1 MRVTTLGSATHYP
14 RPGNACS
21 GYLVQS
27 GETSIWVDAG
37 AGTLAELQRHV
48 QLEDV
53 NAIWISHTHAD
64 HTSDLLTAYY
74 AYRFGDVQPGAPIP
88 LFAPHGL
95 RERMVAFLGGSAE
108 TGLDLVF
115 GFANLATNPGG
126 GSTQLGATPGG
137 GAAQLGDLALSWREV
152 DHDVPG
158 FALRVDGPDGSFVYS
173 GDSAPCKALDEL
185 ASGCDAL
192 LCEAGTDAQEPG
204 EHPVHHTPEE
214 AGGTA
219 SRAAVHRLIV
229 THTALG
235 LSAEAAAARAQTRF
249 DGPVEVARPG
259 SVFVV
264 EREAA
269 G

>member
-88 LFAPHGL
+88 LFAPPRL

-108 TGLDLVF
+108 IGLDLVF
-115 GFANLATNPGG
+115 GFADLGGAPGG
-126 GSTQLGATPGG
+126 GS
-137 GAAQLGDLALSWREV
+137 AQLGDLQLSWREV

-158 FALRVDGPDGSFVYS
+158 FALRVDAPDGSFAYS

-219 SRAAVHRLIV
+219 SRAGVHRLIV

-235 LSAEAAAARAQTRF
+235 LSAEAAAARAQTLF

-264 EREAA
+264 ERETA

>member
-1 MRVTTLGSATHYP
+1 MRVTTLGSSTHYP

-27 GETSIWVDAG
+27 GDTSIWVDAG

-48 QLEDV
+48 QLEDID
-53 NAIWISHTHAD
+53 AIWISHTHAD

-74 AYRFGDVQPGAPIP
+74 AYRFGDVLPGAPIP

-115 GFANLATNPGG
+115 GFAD
-126 GSTQLGATPGG
+126 LGATPGG
-137 GAAQLGDLALSWREV
+137 GSAQVGDLTLSWREV

-158 FALRVDGPDGSFVYS
+158 YALRVDTADDGSFAFS
-173 GDSAPCKALDEL
+173 GDTGPCEALDEL

-192 LCEAGTDAQEPG
+192 LCEAGIDAQERG
-204 EHPVHHTPEE
+204 EHPVHQTPEE
-214 AGGTA
+214 AGATA
-219 SRAAVHRLIV
+219 TRAGVGRLIV

-235 LSAEAAAARAQTRF
+235 LSGEAAAARAQQHY
-249 DGPVEVARPG
+249 DGPVELARPG

-264 EREAA
+264 EPSGQLNA
-269 G
+269 GTDSTGT

>member
-1 MRVTTLGSATHYP
+1 MRVTILGSSTHYP
-14 RPGNACS
+14 RPANACS

-53 NAIWISHTHAD
+53 SAIWISHTHAD

-88 LFAPHGL
+88 VFAPHEL
-95 RERMVAFLGGSAE
+95 RGRLVAFLGGSAE

-115 GFANLATNPGG
+115 GFANLGAIPGG
-126 GSTQLGATPGG
+126 GS
-137 GAAQLGDLALSWREV
+137 AQVGDLALSWREV

-158 FALRVDGPDGSFVYS
+158 FALRVDGPDGSFAYS

-214 AGGTA
+214 AGATA

-235 LSAEAAAARAQTRF
+235 LPAEAAAARAQMRF

-264 EREAA
+264 ERQTAS
-269 G
+269 

>member
-27 GETSIWVDAG
+27 GEASIWVDAG

-53 NAIWISHTHAD
+53 SAIWISHTHAD

-95 RERMVAFLGGSAE
+95 RDRMVAFLGGSAE

-115 GFANLATNPGG
+115 GFADLGAAPGG
-126 GSTQLGATPGG
+126 GS
-137 GAAQLGDLALSWREV
+137 AQVGDLALSWRQV
-152 DHDVPG
+152 DHDVPC
-158 FALRVDGPDGSFVYS
+158 FALRIDGPDGSFAYS
-173 GDSAPCKALDEL
+173 GDSAPCTALDEL

-192 LCEAGTDAQEPG
+192 LCEAGTDEQEPG

-214 AGGTA
+214 AGATA
-219 SRAAVHRLIV
+219 TRAAVQRLIV